1 MSTQLSEVIIDCV
14 DLPSRRGTVQ
24 AALDAIG
31 SYDEALRQLSN
42 QLKSSSRGEKLVL
55 KLKVRGKFPVSD
67 ATLPQF
73 SEEGD
78 LKILRRFM

>member
-14 DLPSRRGTVQ
+14 DLPSHWGTVQ

-42 QLKSSSRGEKLVL
+42 QLKSSRGEKLVL
-55 KLKVRGKFPVSD
+55 KLKVRGKFPISD
-67 ATLPQF
+67 AALPRF

-78 LKILRRFM
+78 LKILRQFM